1 LFCHIESTIA
11 TKVGIPNLNRHRLSV
26 EKNATN
32 VPANETAPGAA
43 GAEVGAELQSLQRS
57 FPPDSINEFI
67 QKMTGGGQAKMIADH
82 DNLRQN
88 ERHVL
93 HFMKNPMKNRFSNIL
108 LFSEGA
114 VVLEVTKHDKS
125 QNTYIHATKI
135 KSKFGN
141 YVLAQVFLIAEHSNL
156 SFQSPKPETLLDWF
170 RMIWQLKIR
179 LIVCLIPLDNKDDC
193 AKYFERKVGK
203 KLKHKRFTVRTFAI
217 RTEEAATTYELRITN
232 SDIKRDERILYVLR
246 YPHWKEIV
254 RPPDPRQFLEVIKSA
269 WALEQT
275 AGQSNIDSTSP
286 TLVHGISGTRRTGAF
301 VLTSMLCRQHFQMRE
316 RQQLSVVTACSTVR
330 KYRYGVMRN
339 RVCYTVM
346 LEAILRF
353 AAAQG
358 YVNGHSSAFLRA
370 LEVICNSFNTSALRY
385 TYDDSSL

>member
-1 LFCHIESTIA
+1 
-11 TKVGIPNLNRHRLSV
+11 
-26 EKNATN
+26 
-32 VPANETAPGAA
+32 
-43 GAEVGAELQSLQRS
+43 
-57 FPPDSINEFI
+57 
-67 QKMTGGGQAKMIADH
+67 MTGGGQAKMIADH

-141 YVLAQVFLIAEHSNL
+141 YVLA
-156 SFQSPKPETLLDWF
+156 QSPKPETLLDWF

-301 VLTSMLCRQHFQMRE
+301 VLTSMLCRQMRE

-353 AAAQG
+353 AAGQG

-370 LEVICNSFNTSALRY
+370 LETVRNSITVPEVS
-385 TYDDSSL
+385 DEEDSW